1 MSSLK
6 DLGYVDELSAG
17 CEEEANGFDFFDI
30 TCDLTEDGVG
40 MYFFLSFKIRPI
52 SKFLL
57 LELKVNNDFSDMIK
71 SKKCIVW
78 YIYN

>member
-30 TCDLTEDGVG
+30 TCDLTEDGIG
-40 MYFFLSFKIRPI
+40 MFFFSFKMHVIN
-52 SKFLL
+52 KYL
-57 LELKVNNDFSDMIK
+57 
-71 SKKCIVW
+71 
-78 YIYN
+78 